1 MRAAVILFPGSN
13 ADAEMIHT
21 LRNVVGVPTD
31 VVWHKESELPP
42 NTDLVAIPGG
52 FSYGDYLR
60 VGALAKTSPIVGA
73 LRRHADRGGLTL
85 GVCNGFQVLT
95 ETGLL
100 PGALVLNEHRR
111 FECRDIWLRT
121 CATGPFTAGIPEVLR
136 IPIAHAD
143 GRYHVDADTLAQ
155 LVNEERVAFRYCS
168 EDGAVCGEANPNG
181 SIDEIAGVYGGI
193 GRNILGL
200 MPHPERASEPL
211 LGTAD
216 GRALFDAAIRSLSSR
231 RTA

>member
-31 VVWHKESELPP
+31 VVWHKQTALPP
-42 NTDLVAIPGG
+42 DTDLVAIPGG

-60 VGALAKTSPIVGA
+60 VGALAKTSPIVSA
-73 LRRHADRGGLTL
+73 VRRHAERGGLTL

-111 FECRDIWLRT
+111 FECRDIWLKT
-121 CATGPFTAGIPEVLR
+121 CADGPFTSGIPDVLR

-143 GRYHVDADTLAQ
+143 GRYHVDPEALAALQADK
-155 LVNEERVAFRYCS
+155 RIAFQYCS
-168 EDGAVCGEANPNG
+168 EGGKVSPEANPNG
-181 SIDEIAGVYGGI
+181 SVHEIAGVYGGEN
-193 GRNILGL
+193 RNILGL

-211 LGTAD
+211 LGSAD
-216 GRALFDAAIRSLSSR
+216 GRVLFESAVRSLGAR